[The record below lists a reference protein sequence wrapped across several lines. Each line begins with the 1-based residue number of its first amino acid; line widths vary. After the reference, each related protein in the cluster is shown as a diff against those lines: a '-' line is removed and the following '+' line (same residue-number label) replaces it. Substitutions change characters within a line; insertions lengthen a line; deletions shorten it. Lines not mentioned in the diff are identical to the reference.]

1 MSSLSCV
8 LQAIVD
14 EQAAQL
20 NEKQQKQVHTFHCIT
35 CFFRVI
41 FYYCCDLDTW
51 EEEDSTAHFIA
62 QCTALMLL
70 RKNILGEYILSLDT
84 LCSIHWILLL
94 KFAKASKR
102 FYWPC
107 SLSGLRM
114 LWPQRWVPA
123 HAATHPACKAV
134 SHTQA
139 ECLESNQLNLNWP
152 AVKSTDWNIS
162 TVK

>member
-1 MSSLSCV
+1 MNYS
-8 LQAIVD
+8 
-14 EQAAQL
+14 
-20 NEKQQKQVHTFHCIT
+20 
-35 CFFRVI
+35 
-41 FYYCCDLDTW
+41 DTW

-123 HAATHPACKAV
+123 HAATHPAGIVRENVWNTAKKRKK
-134 SHTQA
+134 SHFLDC
-139 ECLESNQLNLNWP
+139 EKN
-152 AVKSTDWNIS
+152 VKNVEVITYRSIGLKT
-162 TVK
+162 TVTTFNRFCCPSRNYQGHMWGLF